1 MFLLNCGMPTY
12 CLPQPG
18 KGQTIL
24 PAAFFSVNAFAI
36 GVFRHFNT
44 TGDFIAESAYE

>member
-1 MFLLNCGMPTY
+1 MCLPNCGMPTY
-12 CLPQPG
+12 CFPQLG

-24 PAAFFSVNAFAI
+24 PATFFSFTAFVI
-36 GVFRHFNT
+36 GVFHHFNT